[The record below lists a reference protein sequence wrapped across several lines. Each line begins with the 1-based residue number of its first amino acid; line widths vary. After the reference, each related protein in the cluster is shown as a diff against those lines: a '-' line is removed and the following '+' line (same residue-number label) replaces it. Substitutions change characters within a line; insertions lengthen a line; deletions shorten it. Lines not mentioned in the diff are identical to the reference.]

1 MEATGGGGW
10 GGAVDRE
17 RRTASQINRGDVK
30 CRGRE
35 KGHVDER
42 LQDGCLACQHTFNL
56 TLVSQLGLVGRGLCN
71 TPPHPHLSA
80 IKTTSII
87 SFYPLKIII
96 EKNNQS
102 GVITVPNTVSHTTG
116 LWNFLGF
123 NLGRETCHQQVE
135 RGRSNSYDPS
145 ISHSHDTNY
154 THQKH
159 PSIPNKT

>member
-1 MEATGGGGW
+1 MGGGGW

-17 RRTASQINRGDVK
+17 RRTASQINSGDVK
-30 CRGRE
+30 CRRRE

-42 LQDGCLACQHTFNL
+42 LQDGYLACQHTFNL
-56 TLVSQLGLVGRGLCN
+56 ILVSQFGLVVCWLEEVCV
-71 TPPHPHLSA
+71 TPPTCRPL
-80 IKTTSII
+80 KPPV
-87 SFYPLKIII
+87 SFFCYPLKIII
-96 EKNNQS
+96 EKNIQS
-102 GVITVPNTVSHTTG
+102 WVLTLPNTVSHTTG